1 MAGQVGFFDLDG
13 EYRAPVG
20 SKRCT
25 GTGGAGGRLPELKQ
39 ARQRSNREPGSL
51 HPTTRW

>member
-25 GTGGAGGRLPELKQ
+25 EPAAPAVRLPELKQ